1 MFKRFTSKDLKRQV
15 EHTTAEIAHDE
26 ASIAAKK
33 AALAKLQSQ
42 VTGASIRHENESADV
57 MNNMFKRSRQK
68 KS

>member
-1 MFKRFTSKDLKRQV
+1 MVDLNRRVGYFFKVGFSRLFS
-15 EHTTAEIAHDE
+15 TTELR
-26 ASIAAKK
+26 SP
-33 AALAKLQSQ
+33 Q